1 MSSTDLEKPFRVVH
15 LSPTLFGDES
25 ITGGGERF
33 ATELARAMSRLVP
46 TRLVSFSEAARGR
59 RLHDRHD
66 TRSIREADDRI
77 ATGMLD
83 VRLFQPL
90 TFIRGQKT
98 NPLSFRFLGALAD
111 ADVVHC
117 HQFHVL
123 ATTLALAYG
132 RLRGKR
138 LFVTDLGGGGWDL
151 SYHVD
156 VGRWVDG
163 FLHISE
169 FSARQMEA
177 RFQGKNHVIFAGV
190 AVDKF
195 RPTGQPKRPTVLF
208 VGRLLPHKG
217 INYLIE
223 AMDTQTELRIIG
235 RPWEPQLV
243 ATRSEEYLALLHRL
257 AMGKNV
263 RFIFDAKDEQLV
275 EEYSTALVTV
285 LPSVYT
291 DVFGQTRAA
300 PELLGL
306 TLLESL
312 ACGTPVIAT
321 RVGGMPEVVEEGVTG
336 FLVPPNDVR
345 ALAERIAWMKNHPL
359 EARRMGERGRQ
370 RVIEKF
376 TWDQVAR
383 RAIAIYREALASSRS
398 GRG

>member
-1 MSSTDLEKPFRVVH
+1 MSRDDLRRPLRVVH
-15 LSPTLFGDES
+15 LSPTLFGEEF

-33 ATELARAMSRLVP
+33 VTELARAMSRLVP
-46 TRLVSFSEAARGR
+46 TRLVSFSESAGERS
-59 RLHDRHD
+59 RLHDCPG
-66 TRSIREADDRI
+66 SGP
-77 ATGMLD
+77 ATGWRATAGLD
-83 VRLFQPL
+83 VQLFKPL
-90 TFIRGQKT
+90 AFVRGQKT
-98 NPLSFRFLGALAD
+98 NPLSFRFLRALAD
-111 ADVVHC
+111 ADVIHC

-151 SYHVD
+151 SYHFD
-156 VGRWVDG
+156 LGRWVDG

-169 FSARQMEA
+169 FSAQQADA
-177 RFQGKNHVIFAGV
+177 RYRRKSHVIYAGV
-190 AVDKF
+190 AVEKF
-195 RPTGQPKRPTVLF
+195 RPTGHPKRPVVLF

-223 AMDTQTELRIIG
+223 AMDPQTELRIIG
-235 RPWEPQLV
+235 RPWEPHLA
-243 ATRSEEYLALLHRL
+243 ATRSEEYLALLRRL
-257 AMGKNV
+257 ATGKNV
-263 RFIFDAKDEQLV
+263 RFIFDADDDQLV

-291 DVFGQTRAA
+291 DVFGQTRPA

-336 FLVPPNDVR
+336 FLVPPNNVR
-345 ALAERIAWMKNHPL
+345 ALAERIAWIKNHPG
-359 EARRMGERGRQ
+359 EAQRMGERGR
-370 RVIEKF
+370 RHVEEKF

-383 RAIAIYREALASSRS
+383 RALEIYQHALAATGSR
-398 GRG
+398 

>member
-1 MSSTDLEKPFRVVH
+1 MSPTEREKPFRVVH
-15 LSPTLFGDES
+15 LSPTLFGDEF

-33 ATELARAMSRLVP
+33 VTELARAMSRLVP
-46 TRLVSFSEAARGR
+46 TRLVSFSATASERSDPRTPGTSAPEKVIHETASAMLDIRLFTPLAYLRGQR
-59 RLHDRHD
+59 
-66 TRSIREADDRI
+66 TNP
-77 ATGMLD
+77 LD
-83 VRLFQPL
+83 VRFL
-90 TFIRGQKT
+90 RA
-98 NPLSFRFLGALAD
+98 LSD
-111 ADVVHC
+111 ADVIHC

-123 ATTLALAYG
+123 ATTLAIFYG

-151 SYHVD
+151 SYHLD

-169 FSARQMEA
+169 FSARQMNA
-177 RFQGKNHVIFAGV
+177 RHRTKSHVISAGV
-190 AVDKF
+190 AVDRF
-195 RPTGQPKRPTVLF
+195 RPTGQPKRPAVLF
-208 VGRLLPHKG
+208 VGRWLPHKG

-223 AMDTQTELRIIG
+223 AMDEQTELHIIG
-235 RPWEPQLV
+235 RPWEPHLA

-257 AMGKNV
+257 AKGKKV
-263 RFIFDAKDEQLV
+263 RFISDADDERLV

-345 ALAERIAWMKNHPL
+345 ALAERIAWVKNHPI

-376 TWDQVAR
+376 TWDRVAR
-383 RAIAIYREALASSRS
+383 RAIEIYRHALA
-398 GRG
+398 GRWR

>member
-1 MSSTDLEKPFRVVH
+1 MSRDDLKRPLRVVH
-15 LSPTLFGDES
+15 LSPTLFGDEF

-33 ATELARAMSRLVP
+33 VTELARAMSRLVP
-46 TRLVSFSEAARGR
+46 TRLVSFSESVGERSGLHEHRHTGPATSRG
-59 RLHDRHD
+59 
-66 TRSIREADDRI
+66 
-77 ATGMLD
+77 ATAGLD
-83 VRLFQPL
+83 VRLFKPL
-90 TFIRGQKT
+90 AFVRGQKT
-98 NPLSFRFLGALAD
+98 NPLSVRFLRALAD
-111 ADVVHC
+111 ADVIHC

-138 LFVTDLGGGGWDL
+138 LFVTDLGGGGWGL
-151 SYHVD
+151 SYHFD
-156 VGRWVDG
+156 LGRWVDG

-169 FSARQMEA
+169 FSAEQTDA
-177 RFQGKNHVIFAGV
+177 RYRGKSHVIYAGV
-190 AVDKF
+190 AVEKF
-195 RPTGQPKRPTVLF
+195 RPTGQTKRPTVLF

-223 AMDTQTELRIIG
+223 AMDPRTELRIIG
-235 RPWEPQLV
+235 RPWEPHLA
-243 ATRSEEYLALLHRL
+243 ATRSEEYLALLRRL
-257 AMGKNV
+257 AAGKNV
-263 RFIFDAKDEQLV
+263 RFIFDADDEQLV

-312 ACGTPVIAT
+312 ACATPVIAT

-345 ALAERIAWMKNHPL
+345 ALAERIAWIKSHPG

-370 RVIEKF
+370 RVEEKF

-383 RAIAIYREALASSRS
+383 RALEIYQRALSAGRSR
-398 GRG
+398 

>member
-1 MSSTDLEKPFRVVH
+1 MSPHDVKRPPRVVH
-15 LSPTLFGDES
+15 LSPTLFGDEF

-33 ATELARAMSRLVP
+33 VTELARAMSRLVP
-46 TRLVSFSEAARGR
+46 TRLVSFSENVGERS
-59 RLHDRHD
+59 RLHECRD
-66 TRSIREADDRI
+66 SGP
-77 ATGMLD
+77 ATSQGATAGLD
-83 VRLFQPL
+83 VRLFKPL
-90 TFIRGQKT
+90 AFVRGQKT
-98 NPLSFRFLGALAD
+98 NPLSFRFLRALAD
-111 ADVVHC
+111 ADVIHC

-151 SYHVD
+151 SYHFD
-156 VGRWVDG
+156 LGRWVDG

-169 FSARQMEA
+169 FSAQQADA
-177 RFQGKNHVIFAGV
+177 RYRGKSHVIYAGV
-190 AVDKF
+190 AVEKF

-223 AMDTQTELRIIG
+223 AMDPQTELRIIG
-235 RPWEPQLV
+235 RPWEPHLA
-243 ATRSEEYLALLHRL
+243 ATRSEEYLALLRRL
-257 AMGKNV
+257 AAGKNV
-263 RFIFDAKDEQLV
+263 RFIFDAGDEQLA

-306 TLLESL
+306 ALLESL

-345 ALAERIAWMKNHPL
+345 ALAERIAWMKSHPS

-370 RVIEKF
+370 RVAEMF

-383 RAIAIYREALASSRS
+383 RALEIYQQGL
-398 GRG
+398 